1 MGTIDRHVGPVKA
14 RRRGAGAGE
23 PLVGLAECMLAGGDF
38 FCDLDTMRADVAG
51 AQLRAV
57 ADRPAS
63 TTALGLA
70 RRFGPEQT
78 AGLRAA
84 QVELVDRH
92 VAALPSQRRRE
103 LLAVRPTIDLDPT
116 DVEVYGTAKERIGWT
131 YAGVRAGRPVPL
143 VWAEAG
149 LVLTGTLL
157 AGDQGVRPHAPALI
171 AEAVGTLPDGVSRP
185 RLRADSGLFSAD
197 AAYAAVT
204 AGAEVAIA
212 AFRDPAVRAAIRPV
226 PCSWQATD
234 SATRS
239 PFPESAR
246 YVAPLRRFSPLCEE
260 RHACTFWDSIDQRGD
275 R

>member
-1 MGTIDRHVGPVKA
+1 
-14 RRRGAGAGE
+14 
-23 PLVGLAECMLAGGDF
+23 
-38 FCDLDTMRADVAG
+38 
-51 AQLRAV
+51 
-57 ADRPAS
+57 
-63 TTALGLA
+63 
-70 RRFGPEQT
+70 
-78 AGLRAA
+78 
-84 QVELVDRH
+84 
-92 VAALPSQRRRE
+92 
-103 LLAVRPTIDLDPT
+103 
-116 DVEVYGTAKERIGWT
+116 
-131 YAGVRAGRPVPL
+131 VPL
-143 VWAEAG
+143 VWAGAG
-149 LVLTGTLL
+149 LVLTGMLL
-157 AGDQGVRPHAPALI
+157 AGDQDVRPHAPALI
-171 AEAVGTLPDGVSRP
+171 AGAVGTLPDGVSRP

-260 RHACTFWDSIDQRGD
+260 RHACTFWGSIDQRGD